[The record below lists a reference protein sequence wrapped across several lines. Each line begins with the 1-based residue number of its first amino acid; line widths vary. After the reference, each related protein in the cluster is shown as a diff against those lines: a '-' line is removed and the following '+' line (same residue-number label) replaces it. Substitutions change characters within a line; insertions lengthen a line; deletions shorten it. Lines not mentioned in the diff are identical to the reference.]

1 MTTARGGRAI
11 GQRIRQVCAAVER
24 AGSGNSNAIAEAIN
38 LPSAEVARYAG
49 RAERRGLLVI
59 DRSTWPHTYRPVH
72 GWRGRVDCDSDR
84 AEIAAVPILSISS
97 VWQLGTQALETA

>member
-11 GQRIRQVCAAVER
+11 GQRIRQVCDAVER
-24 AGSGNSNAIAEAIN
+24 AGSGNSNAIAAATT

-49 RAERRGLLVI
+49 RAERRGLLLI

-84 AEIAAVPILSISS
+84 IVAETPMRALAS
-97 VWQLGTQALETA
+97 VFDLGTRALEAA